1 MRCML
6 AAGLLA
12 LAGCTAGPLPYAPVP
27 AATQP
32 YLQNPVLLPGSNH
45 ELVWEV
51 VVDVVDDYFEIEQ
64 EEPVRLLGS
73 HIIDGRID
81 TWPKTGATAF
91 EPWHRDSADSYE
103 RLESTLQSIRRYAQ
117 VRVMPRETGFLVEV
131 AVFKELE
138 DVERPVRSTAGAA
151 TFHNDTSLT
160 RIVNPVGEQPV
171 REGWINLGRDL
182 ALEQRILGDLT
193 ARMASVSRSA
203 PLQ

>member
-1 MRCML
+1 MRRL
-6 AAGLLA
+6 FAAGLIV
-12 LAGCTAGPLPYAPVP
+12 LAGCMAGPPPYAPVP
-27 AATQP
+27 VAVPA
-32 YLQNPVLLPGSNH
+32 YVQNPVLLPGSNH

-51 VVDVVDDYFEIEQ
+51 VVDVIDDYFEIDQ

-81 TWPKTGATAF
+81 TWPRTGATVF

-117 VRVMPRETGFLVEV
+117 VRVMPRDTGFLVEV

-138 DVERPVRSTAGAA
+138 DVDRPVRSTAGSA
-151 TFHNDTSLT
+151 TLHNDTSLT

-171 REGWINLGRDL
+171 RQGWINLGRDL
-182 ALEQRILGDLT
+182 ALEQQILGDLT
-193 ARMASVSRSA
+193 RRMASISGAVATR
-203 PLQ
+203 

>member
-1 MRCML
+1 MRCLL

-12 LAGCTAGPLPYAPVP
+12 LAGCTAGPPPYAPAPPV
-27 AATQP
+27 

-51 VVDVVDDYFEIEQ
+51 VVDVVDDYFEIDQ

-91 EPWHRDSADSYE
+91 EPWHQDSADSYE

-138 DVERPVRSTAGAA
+138 DVEQPVRSTAGAA

-182 ALEQRILGDLT
+182 ALEQRILSDLT
-193 ARMASVSRSA
+193 ARMASVSRSL
-203 PLQ
+203 PGQ